1 MMHAS
6 SAEIREWARAN
17 NLPVGA
23 RGRLR
28 PEIVRAYY
36 DAHSS
41 HEPTPAA

>member
-1 MMHAS
+1 MIQAT

-23 RGRLR
+23 RGRIR

-36 DAHSS
+36 DAHSNI
-41 HEPTPAA
+41 PA